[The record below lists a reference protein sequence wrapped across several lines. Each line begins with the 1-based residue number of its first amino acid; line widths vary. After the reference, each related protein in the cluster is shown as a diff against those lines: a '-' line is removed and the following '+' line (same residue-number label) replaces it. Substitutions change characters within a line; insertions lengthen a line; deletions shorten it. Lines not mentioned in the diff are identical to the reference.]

1 LVYLCLLNT
10 IRYYTNIASSNLPA
24 DAVVLFAVVL
34 FSYAVNIS
42 LVFAQIGPIM
52 DKMQLAKYHLDQC
65 VTSLQNNNITVALPH
80 CQFADQQ
87 LAVLSGVITPANQ
100 TGNISAA
107 KVANQTIS
115 MSR

>member
-1 LVYLCLLNT
+1 MNN
-10 IRYYTNIASSNLPA
+10 IRYYKNVASSNLPISA
-24 DAVVLFAVVL
+24 ILLFAIVL
-34 FSYAVNIS
+34 FSYAMNIS

-65 VTSLQNNNITVALPH
+65 VTSLQNNNVTAALPH

-87 LAVLSGVITPANQ
+87 LAVLSAVVTPANQ
-100 TGNISAA
+100 TGNISAS

-115 MSR
+115 MDK

>member
-1 LVYLCLLNT
+1 MNN
-10 IRYYTNIASSNLPA
+10 IRYYVNIVSSNLLIVA
-24 DAVVLFAVVL
+24 IVLLLAIVL

-65 VTSLQNNNITVALPH
+65 VTSLQNNNITAALPH

-87 LAVLSGVITPANQ
+87 LAVLGGVVAPANQ
-100 TGNISAA
+100 TGNISAT

-115 MSR
+115 MGK

>member
-1 LVYLCLLNT
+1 MNN
-10 IRYYTNIASSNLPA
+10 IRYVALSSLLA
-24 DAVVLFAVVL
+24 AAVLFALIL

-65 VTSLQNNNITVALPH
+65 VTSLLNNNTAAALPH

-87 LAVLSGVITPANQ
+87 LAVLSGIVAPANQ
-100 TGNISAA
+100 TNSTA
-107 KVANQTIS
+107 K
-115 MSR
+115 

>member
-1 LVYLCLLNT
+1 MNNV
-10 IRYYTNIASSNLPA
+10 RYYKNVALSNLPIA
-24 DAVVLFAVVL
+24 AIVPFAIVL

-52 DKMQLAKYHLDQC
+52 DKIQLAKYHLDQC
-65 VTSLQNNNITVALPH
+65 VTSLQNNNITTALPH

-87 LAVLSGVITPANQ
+87 LAVLNGVSALANQ
-100 TGNISAA
+100 TANISAA

>member
-1 LVYLCLLNT
+1 MNVAL
-10 IRYYTNIASSNLPA
+10 SNLPTA
-24 DAVVLFAVVL
+24 AVVLFAVML

-65 VTSLQNNNITVALPH
+65 VTSLQDNNITVALPH

-87 LAVLSGVITPANQ
+87 LAVLSGAVTAANQ
-100 TGNISAA
+100 TGNISAT
-107 KVANQTIS
+107 KVANQTTS
-115 MSR
+115 MGK